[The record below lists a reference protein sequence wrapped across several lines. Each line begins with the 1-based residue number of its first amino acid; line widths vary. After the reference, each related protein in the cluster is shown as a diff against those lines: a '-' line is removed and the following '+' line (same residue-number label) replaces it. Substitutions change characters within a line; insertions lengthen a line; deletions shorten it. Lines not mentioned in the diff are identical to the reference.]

1 MNKILY
7 TILLILLL
15 FISCDGNKKVINNK
29 TDYQRLTNETKHLFF
44 EYLTDTIN
52 IRYMENGP
60 IEERWFNKNN
70 KWYSCVDSSL
80 QMSLID
86 TVVIYEKLFNVKLKT
101 VVKKINENEFVC
113 EQHDIS
119 LEECEQQYPMASTRG
134 ALLTSI
140 IYYDKEYRIKRVI
153 YPTTKTYTFKNKEN
167 PN

>member
-1 MNKILY
+1 MIKNSNKLF
-7 TILLILLL
+7 TLL
-15 FISCDGNKKVINNK
+15 FIP
-29 TDYQRLTNETKHLFF
+29 LFF
-44 EYLTDTIN
+44 SCNKDKASILHLTCNEDTLFIDYKKDIIK
-52 IRYMENGP
+52 IRDNENGP
-60 IEERWFNKNN
+60 VVEQWYYKNN

-153 YPTTKTYTFKNKEN
+153 YPTIKTYTFKNKEN